1 MIPKGRTSAA
11 GAASAYMPMPR
22 KNTEIRTMTAVPMVL
37 ATVASCAIEVGGQHE
52 RKGGRGAS
60 TNLLPDGVAM
70 AGPGPL
76 RRSKPESCAA
86 LGLRLVPGGRHR
98 RADWPVEPGQR
109 EPPPGQ
115 RAGTTPAEP
124 PIDLARHPSRL
135 LSSRNHLSS
144 PRN

>member
-37 ATVASCAIEVGGQHE
+37 ATVASCRIEVGGQH
-52 RKGGRGAS
+52 GGRGGIRAS

-76 RRSKPESCAA
+76 RRSEPESCAA
-86 LGLRLVPGGRHR
+86 LGLRVVPGGRHR
-98 RADWPVEPGQR
+98 RADHRGDHGRHHTRSP
-109 EPPPGQ
+109 Q
-115 RAGTTPAEP
+115 RADPAAADP
-124 PIDLARHPSRL
+124 SIDLPRPRARVL
-135 LSSRNHLSS
+135 L
-144 PRN
+144 PGTDV